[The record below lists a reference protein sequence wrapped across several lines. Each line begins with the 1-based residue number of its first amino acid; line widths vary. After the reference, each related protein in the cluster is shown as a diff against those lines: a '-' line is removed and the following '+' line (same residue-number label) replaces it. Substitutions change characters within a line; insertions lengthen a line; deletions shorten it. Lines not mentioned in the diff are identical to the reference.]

1 VGNPWTFPLIWVLIY
16 AVGSQILGRDPTEA
30 DVTALSYDFLLNSPG
45 EVLVSMLVGGLA
57 MGSVFG
63 LASFALIYLFADR
76 IRRYLLSVKHQRLR
90 KMVLKRASHG
100 S

>member
-1 VGNPWTFPLIWVLIY
+1 
-16 AVGSQILGRDPTEA
+16 
-30 DVTALSYDFLLNSPG
+30 
-45 EVLVSMLVGGLA
+45 

-90 KMVLKRASHG
+90 KMVLKRASHE